1 MIGMSTATDKN
12 SPPGTRE
19 RLVGAMIRTLQTRG
33 LHGAGLS
40 DILALA
46 QAPKGVLYHHF
57 PGGKSALAVAAI
69 ESTVAWSCDWL
80 DKLML
85 AHEHPADALR
95 AWIARAVGG
104 LDDSGFELGCPLAAV
119 ALESTAA
126 DVELRTALA
135 NGFDAIRGRIA
146 QALVRAGHDE
156 GRAQGLAALM
166 VAAYEGGLLQARV
179 ANDVAPM
186 LQATET
192 LLALIDAAPA
202 QPRAH
207 DAGRENPADADGPR
221 A

>member
-1 MIGMSTATDKN
+1 MTTVSLKT

-33 LHGAGLS
+33 LHGAGLN

-57 PGGKSALAVAAI
+57 PGGKNALAVAAV
-69 ESTVAWSCDWL
+69 EATVAWSCDWL
-80 DKLML
+80 DKLMA
-85 AHEHPADALR
+85 AHDHPADALR
-95 AWIARAVGG
+95 AWIARAVAG
-104 LDDSGFELGCPLAAV
+104 LDDSGFEIGCPMAAV

-126 DVELRTALA
+126 DVELRAALA
-135 NGFDAIRGRIA
+135 QGFDAIRHRIA
-146 QALVRAGHDE
+146 QALVRAGQDAA
-156 GRAQGLAALM
+156 RAQGLAALM

-192 LLALIDAAPA
+192 LLSLLTPKEQ
-202 QPRAH
+202 QP
-207 DAGRENPADADGPR
+207 
-221 A
+221 

>member
-1 MIGMSTATDKN
+1 MTSATEKTT
-12 SPPGTRE
+12 PAGTRE

-69 ESTVAWSCDWL
+69 ESTVDWSCEWL

-85 AHEHPADALR
+85 THGNPADALR
-95 AWIARAVGG
+95 AWIVRAVGG
-104 LDDSGFELGCPLAAV
+104 LGDSGFELGCPLAAV

-126 DVELRTALA
+126 DVEIRAALA
-135 NGFDAIRGRIA
+135 NGFDAIRHRIA
-146 QALVRAGHDE
+146 QALVRAGHDDI
-156 GRAQGLAALM
+156 RAQGLAALM

-186 LQATET
+186 MQATET
-192 LLALIDAAPA
+192 LLSLL
-202 QPRAH
+202 
-207 DAGRENPADADGPR
+207 NPKESP
-221 A
+221 